1 MMAVIHFMAFSS
13 AVRLRNEHDACHA
26 MTVRRCHVF
35 QGFAVAWW
43 VNLHGDREIR
53 AALSPRWCAAAPLT
67 AAALISTIL
76 VPIQPGPVPML
87 RVSRL
92 TDYATVVMAFIA
104 THPDHVHSAV
114 QIAEETRLELPTVS
128 KLLKTLGHAALVES
142 FRGVNGGYRL
152 ARSATEISLAEIVEA
167 LEGPLGMTECSIAE
181 GQCDREAQ
189 CGVRGSWQQINHVLD
204 TALRA
209 VSLADMMK
217 PPPNRRIAM
226 QVIDSAPVPAG
237 ATTTE

>member
-1 MMAVIHFMAFSS
+1 
-13 AVRLRNEHDACHA
+13 
-26 MTVRRCHVF
+26 
-35 QGFAVAWW
+35 
-43 VNLHGDREIR
+43 
-53 AALSPRWCAAAPLT
+53 
-67 AAALISTIL
+67 
-76 VPIQPGPVPML
+76 ML

-128 KLLKTLGHAALVES
+128 KLLKTLGHASLVES

-152 ARSATEISLAEIVEA
+152 ARPATEISLAEIVEA

-189 CGVRGSWQQINHVLD
+189 CGVRGSWQRINSVLD
-204 TALRA
+204 DALRA

-217 PPPNRRIAM
+217 PPPAKRRIAM
-226 QVIDSAPVPAG
+226 QVIESAPIPAG
-237 ATTTE
+237 AATTE